1 MTTVAE
7 IQAAIEELRPGEFAQ
22 LTAWLDARRAG
33 EVKEDSF
40 GKAMDKVLTHHAP
53 WLRKLSQ

>member
-7 IQAAIEELRPGEFAQ
+7 IQAAIEKLRPEEFAR
-22 LTAWLDARRAG
+22 LAAWLDSRRAR

-40 GKAMDKVLTHHAP
+40 GKAMDKVFTRHAP
-53 WLRKLSQ
+53 LLRKLSQ